1 MDGCGNLFVV
11 IVVAMLSG
19 FFAQTCAAGGG
30 PENLVLVVNAD
41 SAASKLIANHY
52 IHGRKIPARN
62 IVYINGIPDRERI
75 TLDEFRQQILIPVL
89 RQLEERKLANSIDY
103 IVYSA
108 DFPTIVSVDPHLK
121 KLLNQ
126 IKQQTGREDVQT
138 KIFGAQASIN
148 ALTFYAAAVLADQP
162 GYMLLDSNSYYRHS
176 AQAILRRPFVG
187 KQQQEFESAILQF
200 GMDEAEQKTA
210 IKSLKALAKEN
221 PFQVAVLYW
230 LARFYAQAGD
240 AKSAAA
246 WLTRAVRAGWS
257 FQTQTKSDLS
267 FEKVKDD
274 PLFKGIVNRI
284 PDEPFI
290 FVPTRGFRHVYSW
303 GVNGML
309 NSENGQGNRFF
320 LSTVLAVTR
329 NQGTTEKEALRQLKV
344 SMKSDGTRPPG
355 TFYFSNT
362 KDVRN
367 TTRFPNYKF
376 AVNALE
382 RLGHKA
388 EIITTVLPMQKKDVL
403 GLTTG
408 SASFNWT
415 ASGSKIIPGAICDNL
430 TSFGGKM
437 DTTSQTKLSE
447 FIRNGA
453 AGSSGTVTEP
463 FSIQAKFPHPM
474 IHAHYARGCSLAE
487 AFYQS
492 LQGPFQL
499 LIVGDALCQPWA
511 TRPVVNV
518 TGLNPDQKI
527 SGDTVIKIDVS
538 ESPVA
543 VAAME
548 MYVDGVLVLR
558 SQVRDRVRFDTA
570 NIPDGYH
577 ELRIVVVSSDSIQT
591 TGNAIIPFQV
601 DNQGNYTELS
611 TENRDYLET
620 DEITF
625 VAKSNYGDSIEL
637 LQNMRSIAKKIGR
650 NAEFK
655 IPAKL
660 LGRGPVKL
668 EAIALSESGKGV
680 SSMPLE
686 LNIEGRISVRRDS
699 TTSKKATGKKTPRK
713 KTTGKK

>member
-1 MDGCGNLFVV
+1 MGLDPQARSTFP
-11 IVVAMLSG
+11 IPKM
-19 FFAQTCAAGGG
+19 FA
-30 PENLVLVVNAD
+30 
-41 SAASKLIANHY
+41 
-52 IHGRKIPARN
+52 
-62 IVYINGIPDRERI
+62 
-75 TLDEFRQQILIPVL
+75 
-89 RQLEERKLANSIDY
+89 
-103 IVYSA
+103 
-108 DFPTIVSVDPHLK
+108 
-121 KLLNQ
+121 
-126 IKQQTGREDVQT
+126 
-138 KIFGAQASIN
+138 
-148 ALTFYAAAVLADQP
+148 
-162 GYMLLDSNSYYRHS
+162 
-176 AQAILRRPFVG
+176 
-187 KQQQEFESAILQF
+187 
-200 GMDEAEQKTA
+200 
-210 IKSLKALAKEN
+210 
-221 PFQVAVLYW
+221 
-230 LARFYAQAGD
+230 
-240 AKSAAA
+240 
-246 WLTRAVRAGWS
+246 TR
-257 FQTQTKSDLS
+257 L
-267 FEKVKDD
+267 
-274 PLFKGIVNRI
+274 
-284 PDEPFI
+284 
-290 FVPTRGFRHVYSW
+290 GFR
-303 GVNGML
+303 
-309 NSENGQGNRFF
+309 
-320 LSTVLAVTR
+320 
-329 NQGTTEKEALRQLKV
+329 TT
-344 SMKSDGTRPPG
+344 
-355 TFYFSNT
+355 
-362 KDVRN
+362 
-367 TTRFPNYKF
+367 KF

-437 DTTSQTKLSE
+437 DSTSQTKLSE

-518 TGLNPDQKI
+518 TGLNPDQKV
-527 SGDTVIKIDVS
+527 SGDTVLKIDVS

-577 ELRIVVVSSDSIQT
+577 ELRIVVVSNDPIQT

-611 TENRDYLET
+611 TENQEYLET

-637 LQNMRSIAKKIGR
+637 LQNMRPIAKKIGR

-686 LNIEGRISVRRDS
+686 LNIEGRISVRRDL
-699 TTSKKATGKKTPRK
+699 TTGK
-713 KTTGKK
+713 KTTGKKTPGKKTTGKK